1 MRSEDFSDEELAQ
14 AMQPKPTPVPQ
25 QTVPQQTVPQQMHE
39 ISKNASLNPL
49 QEVIKSESKPE
60 LDGNYWPIENL
71 PSKYKLYPPGT
82 KLYAR
87 PLKVLEVKML
97 SSLTNENFHHIITE
111 VLKKTVKG
119 IEVENLLVADK
130 LFIIF
135 WLRANTYKNS
145 GYTVDFDCD
154 ACNSHSK
161 FEFEID
167 NLEIIDIKDD
177 YDPNKSVKLPQ
188 SGDEIRTRQ
197 LTIRDEN
204 NVKNFLVRN
213 KRSMTDY
220 DEEIL
225 IIANLIDTI
234 NNQKLSLTEKYNY
247 VINMGPIDFGKF
259 ETYLEHYDMG
269 ISPIMNVTCH
279 NCGGTAPAAVSF
291 RADFFVPKAG
301 LD

>member
-130 LFIIF
+130 LFISPKTVDNHRTN
-135 WLRANTYKNS
+135 LLSKTNTKNS
-145 GYTVDFDCD
+145 
-154 ACNSHSK
+154 
-161 FEFEID
+161 
-167 NLEIIDIKDD
+167 
-177 YDPNKSVKLPQ
+177 
-188 SGDEIRTRQ
+188 
-197 LTIRDEN
+197 
-204 NVKNFLVRN
+204 
-213 KRSMTDY
+213 
-220 DEEIL
+220 
-225 IIANLIDTI
+225 ANLVMFAIK
-234 NNQKLSLTEKYNY
+234 NNLIE
-247 VINMGPIDFGKF
+247 I
-259 ETYLEHYDMG
+259 
-269 ISPIMNVTCH
+269 
-279 NCGGTAPAAVSF
+279 
-291 RADFFVPKAG
+291 
-301 LD
+301 